1 MPGSDRA
8 LEALLRATAIHDGQH
23 RYLSTYC
30 LHGDHE
36 ACRLTCKLCAAAC
49 VCSCHAR

>member
-8 LEALLRATAIHDGQH
+8 VEALLRAAAMHRGQH

-30 LHGDHE
+30 LHGNHA
-36 ACRLTCKLCAAAC
+36 ACRLTCKTCRVPC
-49 VCSCHAR
+49 ICSCHER